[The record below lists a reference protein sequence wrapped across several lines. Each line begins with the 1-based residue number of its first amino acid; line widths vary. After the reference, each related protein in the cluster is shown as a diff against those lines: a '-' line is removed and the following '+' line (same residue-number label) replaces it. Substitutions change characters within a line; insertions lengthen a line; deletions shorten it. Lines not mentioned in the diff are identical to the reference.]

1 MKAIWKFCEILEK
14 IYFFDIFYYYEEER
28 ERERERIFYY
38 INLSY
43 IKFLQI
49 LKLINFYKSVGT

>member
-28 ERERERIFYY
+28 ERERED
-38 INLSY
+38 
-43 IKFLQI
+43 I
-49 LKLINFYKSVGT
+49 LLYKSFIYKIFTNS